1 MADQFL
7 AEIRIFPFNFAPT
20 GWAMCNGQILAISTY
35 TAVFSLVGI
44 NYGGNGTSN
53 FGLPNLQNAAPLH
66 FGIGPGG
73 TYSVGESGGEQSV
86 TLLYNQLPAHTHIP
100 AAATPGT
107 HADPSGEIFGE
118 PATQRP
124 TPNFYV
130 SNLANPVNM
139 NNLSIGSTGGSQPHN
154 NMMPYLTLNYCI
166 ALTGI
171 FPTR

>member
-86 TLLYNQLPAHTHIP
+86 
-100 AAATPGT
+100 
-107 HADPSGEIFGE
+107 
-118 PATQRP
+118 
-124 TPNFYV
+124 
-130 SNLANPVNM
+130 
-139 NNLSIGSTGGSQPHN
+139 
-154 NMMPYLTLNYCI
+154 
-166 ALTGI
+166 
-171 FPTR
+171 

>member
-1 MADQFL
+1 
-7 AEIRIFPFNFAPT
+7 
-20 GWAMCNGQILAISTY
+20 
-35 TAVFSLVGI
+35 
-44 NYGGNGTSN
+44 
-53 FGLPNLQNAAPLH
+53 
-66 FGIGPGG
+66 
-73 TYSVGESGGEQSV
+73 
-86 TLLYNQLPAHTHIP
+86 THIP